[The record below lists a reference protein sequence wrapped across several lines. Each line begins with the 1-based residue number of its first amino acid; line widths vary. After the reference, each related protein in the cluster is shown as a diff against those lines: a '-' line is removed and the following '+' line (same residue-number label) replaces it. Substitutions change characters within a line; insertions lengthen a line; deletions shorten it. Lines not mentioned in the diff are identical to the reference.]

1 MLFPQRLG
9 GFKILKGKKSLIL
22 FLEFWVEPRTRDR
35 GGTHQMTQETSPKD
49 SEQRSNSSDLSP
61 NCLYRTEP
69 EMEMSA
75 RGGIRASSAG

>member
-1 MLFPQRLG
+1 MV
-9 GFKILKGKKSLIL
+9 LKFSREEKSLIL

-49 SEQRSNSSDLSP
+49 SEQRSNRSDLGPS
-61 NCLYRTEP
+61 CLYRTEP